1 MVDDPWLH
9 TRGEAMLGELARLE
23 GRFDDAVAHLERAIA
38 VSRGR
43 GYLQTEAYQQA
54 TLGRAQCQAGDYEAG
69 AASLRLAIEKA
80 EAIGDVRMAAL
91 ARVHLGRVERALGHD
106 DAAHDAL
113 VSACAWHRSAGG
125 GEQAL
130 LGECLLAAMDGDV
143 DRLQQIL
150 DESPEPHV
158 AVFALDALGRFD
170 EADKQMALAA
180 HFISERDR
188 VDR

>member
-1 MVDDPWLH
+1 M
-9 TRGEAMLGELARLE
+9 
-23 GRFDDAVAHLERAIA
+23 
-38 VSRGR
+38 
-43 GYLQTEAYQQA
+43 
-54 TLGRAQCQAGDYEAG
+54 
-69 AASLRLAIEKA
+69 
-80 EAIGDVRMAAL
+80 
-91 ARVHLGRVERALGHD
+91 
-106 DAAHDAL
+106 
-113 VSACAWHRSAGG
+113 SACAWHRAAGG

-158 AVFALDALGRFD
+158 AVFALDALGRVE

-188 VDR
+188 VDRVPTLQR